1 MCGDII
7 KAVSSSPID
16 SVETIARQQL
26 LPSRISVTK
35 NTSVQRV
42 ACLVLAF
49 LPVTKKIF

>member
-1 MCGDII
+1 MCDDII
-7 KAVSSSPID
+7 KAVSSPID

-26 LPSRISVTK
+26 LPGRISVTK